1 MGRVD
6 IVAAAAPATAGAP
19 VKTAAW
25 LAGTVVAL
33 FLAAV
38 VGMERL
44 PLGTPTEPRPPHFQF
59 GPVLGSVTQTIEM
72 PRGSLETMI
81 VWTRSKGTH
90 PAEAEAHLLRSL
102 DGPPLRSA
110 VFEAPVGTDLQA
122 TRIPF
127 APIDLSPGALLLRIV
142 AVEGS
147 TASLFVGATRGNVY
161 PDGQL
166 TDRLGHSPIDID
178 LAFSATGSAGA
189 LTRLQTQASESP
201 FHLALGLTIVLLAG
215 AVAGRVAWSSLE
227 NEPFGRIAAVTV
239 GTAAAAAT
247 MLGPLLG
254 PVAFI

>member
-1 MGRVD
+1 M
-6 IVAAAAPATAGAP
+6 AAAAPAIAGAP

-38 VGMERL
+38 VGLERL
-44 PLGTPTEPRPPHFQF
+44 PLATPTDPRPPHFQF
-59 GPVLGSVTQTIEM
+59 GPVLGSVTQTIEL
-72 PRGSLETMI
+72 PRGSLETMT
-81 VWTRSKGTH
+81 VWTRSNGTH
-90 PAEAEAHLLRSL
+90 PVAAEAHLLRSP

-110 VFEAPVGTDLQA
+110 VFEAPAGVDLQA

-127 APIDLSPGALLLRIV
+127 APIDLSPGTLVLRI
-142 AVEGS
+142 GS
-147 TASLFVGATRGNVY
+147 AEAGSAALFVGATLGNTY

-189 LTRLQTQASESP
+189 LTRLRTQASESP
-201 FHLALGLTIVLLAG
+201 FHLALGLTLVLLAG
-215 AVAGRVAWSSLE
+215 AAAGRVAWSSLE
-227 NEPFGRIAAVTV
+227 NEPFRRIAAATV
-239 GTAAAAAT
+239 GAGAAAAT

-254 PVAFI
+254 PIAFI